1 MSNAHAELTQL
12 VMLLCR
18 QHYGKSIM
26 FSGCV
31 SVRPSVSPLTS
42 ISHDNDGC
50 EEISVWDLAQ
60 IFNMWVSTAEK
71 VFKVRG
77 QRSRSYV

>member
-50 EEISVWDLAQ
+50 EEISV
-60 IFNMWVSTAEK
+60 
-71 VFKVRG
+71 
-77 QRSRSYV
+77 